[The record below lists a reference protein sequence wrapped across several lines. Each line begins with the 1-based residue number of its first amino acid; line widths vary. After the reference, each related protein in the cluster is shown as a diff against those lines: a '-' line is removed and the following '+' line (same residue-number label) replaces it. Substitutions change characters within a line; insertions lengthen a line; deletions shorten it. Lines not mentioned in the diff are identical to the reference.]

1 MERHNVR
8 SVMIHS
14 SSTICGCRFIPNTRC
29 ARMRL
34 FFSAHGDV
42 SKAEM
47 AFTYFVRDPAHAR
60 ETELHLPTF
69 SDLRCW
75 QDWYLSP
82 HRGGHLG
89 HLPHF
94 PPTTV
99 GLVVFYKGALM
110 KIWDSHVV
118 YEVFFKKIFFNLSVV
133 DLQCSATFCLFCKV
147 IQLYIYA
154 HLFFFRFFFF
164 FEVLFPYGS
173 LQSFE

>member
-29 ARMRL
+29 ARMCL
-34 FFSAHGDV
+34 FFSTHGDV

-47 AFTYFVRDPAHAR
+47 AFTCFVRDPAHTR

-82 HRGGHLG
+82 HWGGHLG
-89 HLPHF
+89 LLFSLSSYHSRLGCVLKRSLNENLRF
-94 PPTTV
+94 SCSLWGFLKKKFFLFKCSWFTV
-99 GLVVFYKGALM
+99 FCYFLLV
-110 KIWDSHVV
+110 
-118 YEVFFKKIFFNLSVV
+118 
-133 DLQCSATFCLFCKV
+133 
-147 IQLYIYA
+147 
-154 HLFFFRFFFF
+154 
-164 FEVLFPYGS
+164 
-173 LQSFE
+173 LQSDSVIHICTSTLF